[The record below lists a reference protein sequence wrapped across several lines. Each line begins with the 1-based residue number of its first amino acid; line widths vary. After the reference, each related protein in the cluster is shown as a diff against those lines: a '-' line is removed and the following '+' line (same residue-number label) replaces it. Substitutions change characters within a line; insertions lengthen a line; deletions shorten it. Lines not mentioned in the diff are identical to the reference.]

1 MSDIAPILHIISPLR
16 HASPFDVNM
25 AVDAGYTT
33 IVPYEGVKLE
43 EMMDLTQDMMFSRPP
58 AHAPRTGMFIGGK
71 DASLALD
78 MAKEARS
85 ALFPPFEISLFVDPA
100 GSFTTAA
107 AMIAEVET
115 KLRTRR
121 PDGLKGAIVQ
131 VYGATGVV
139 GGIAA
144 VIAAQ
149 AGAQVTLV
157 SHRDVETVQL
167 KAADFKVRFGVD
179 LASAAARNDDEKRT
193 LLPHAEVVL
202 ACGKAGV
209 QILTAEHLAVAGRL
223 AVAADVNAVPPA
235 GIAGVDALDDGKPLP
250 GGALGIGA
258 LTVGN
263 LKYRVQHELLKRM
276 RLAETALT
284 IGFEDAF
291 ALARSIVRSPA
302 GQGDT

>member
-1 MSDIAPILHIISPLR
+1 MSDIAPILHIVSPLR
-16 HASPFDVNM
+16 HVSPFDVNM

-33 IVPYEGVKLE
+33 ILPYQNVKLE

-58 AHAPRTGMFIGGK
+58 THASRTGLFIGGK

-78 MAKEARS
+78 MAKEARG
-85 ALFPPFEISLFVDPA
+85 ALFPPFQISIFVDPA

-107 AMIAEVET
+107 AMIAEVEK
-115 KLRTRR
+115 KLAGKR
-121 PDGLKGAIVQ
+121 PDGLKGANVQ

-149 AGAQVTLV
+149 ARANVTLV

-209 QILTAEHLAVAGRL
+209 QILTAEHLASASRL
-223 AVAADVNAVPPA
+223 AVAADVNAVPPP

-258 LTVGN
+258 LAIGH

-276 RLAETALT
+276 RATDTALN

-291 ALARSIVRSPA
+291 TLARTLSGSSA
-302 GQGDT
+302 GQGGS